1 MASRVRRASLAGR
14 ASQESLLSLSS
25 RECQESLLS
34 LSSRESLVSQECR
47 DSQDTNSILNL
58 EYRITNERSRT
69 PGHVEIT

>member
-1 MASRVRRASLAGR
+1 MASRKSPASLSGRASLVSPA
-14 ASQESLLSLSS
+14 S
-25 RECQESLLS
+25 RECQDSED
-34 LSSRESLVSQECR
+34 SQDTLDSK